1 MYMFQFI
8 LNFLTFFDDEVNIM
22 YNENDIHNLIEKQ
35 DIVFTFL

>member
-22 YNENDIHNLIEKQ
+22 YNENDIYNLIEKK

>member
-22 YNENDIHNLIEKQ
+22 YNENDIYNLIEKQ